1 MTITAPPFR
10 LPGPGRAGGS
20 LAPDPCSRAARLDRV
35 LRAITI
41 GVLAPLTAWVLMR
54 WFALPVDFHVY
65 RYASVEALH
74 GSDIYAG
81 NITGQ
86 GIGRGGLPY
95 TYTPFALLALLPTA
109 LFNWS
114 TAYHLWGLA
123 AVLAVAWAENAVVV
137 RVIPLT
143 SGTRRAAILAC
154 ALTLTAASTMMIN
167 EISMG
172 QVNSLLMLACLADLF
187 RPRHGRLARLIPP
200 GTLVG
205 IATAIKLT
213 PGLFICYFV
222 VTRQWRL
229 ARNSALAAATC
240 MIAGA
245 AVYPAISEQF
255 LTSVMWHL
263 PHLIAFGNTFSS
275 SGNNSVQG
283 ILAAIGPWTSP
294 LRAPSSVAVAALGL
308 WAARIC
314 HRMGHELEAWL
325 VTGITAQLASPV
337 SWTHHWIWLAPAVL
351 LAALTARTR
360 VQRTGTALAVVMLL
374 IGSPFVGQYLLVHGP
389 VWVLPVAVL
398 KRECLVSSGI
408 WCCAMFLI
416 RAIQAAPNPAG
427 PKAYRLLPEIL
438 GTIWGPHLPRAT
450 ARRQRSR
457 TSCTVHNVHSRAGCA
472 EALDPLLLGVKGS
485 RVQIPP
491 SRLAASLFR
500 ILICCPGSQKGSQTL
515 TRPPVPRGH
524 AQRRLDAPTRAF
536 TRPGPFCALTPF
548 RHGQGVT
555 TPKEHDGPG
564 H

>member
-1 MTITAPPFR
+1 
-10 LPGPGRAGGS
+10 
-20 LAPDPCSRAARLDRV
+20 
-35 LRAITI
+35 
-41 GVLAPLTAWVLMR
+41 MR

-86 GIGRGGLPY
+86 GIGWGGLPY

-109 LFNWS
+109 LFSWS
-114 TAYHLWGLA
+114 TAYHVWGLA
-123 AVLAVAWAENAVVV
+123 AVFAVVWAENAVVV

-154 ALTLTAASTMMIN
+154 ALTLTAASTIMVN

-213 PGLFICYFV
+213 PGLFICYFL

-229 ARNSALAAATC
+229 ARNSALAAAAC
-240 MIAGA
+240 MIA
-245 AVYPAISEQF
+245 AVAMYPALSEQF

-263 PHLIAFGNTFSS
+263 PHLVAFGNTFSS

-283 ILAAIGPWTSP
+283 ILAAIGPWTRP

-308 WAARIC
+308 WAARLC
-314 HRMGHELEAWL
+314 HRLGHELEAWL
-325 VTGITAQLASPV
+325 ITGIAAQLASPV

-351 LAALTARTR
+351 LAALNARTR

-374 IGSPFVGQYLLVHGP
+374 IGAYAGQYLLVHGP
-389 VWVLPVAVL
+389 VWALPLAVL
-398 KRECLVSSGI
+398 QRECLVSAGI

-416 RAIQAAPNPAG
+416 QAIQAAPNWADAKACRLTPLSSWG
-427 PKAYRLLPEIL
+427 PSADHTSRSTVLRPPIRTPVRRTYASTAEPVTGRLPTCYRSLRLPSLLPPCSKVVH
-438 GTIWGPHLPRAT
+438 PH
-450 ARRQRSR
+450 
-457 TSCTVHNVHSRAGCA
+457 HEG
-472 EALDPLLLGVKGS
+472 
-485 RVQIPP
+485 
-491 SRLAASLFR
+491 
-500 ILICCPGSQKGSQTL
+500 
-515 TRPPVPRGH
+515 RG
-524 AQRRLDAPTRAF
+524 
-536 TRPGPFCALTPF
+536 
-548 RHGQGVT
+548 
-555 TPKEHDGPG
+555 
-564 H
+564 